1 MRIFVSFLSELD
13 ALYRDLTGGG
23 GGGIV
28 TTQTI
33 RRAPDYERAQ
43 HAAGARRGA
52 GPRPRCPL
60 PLAPGGA
67 LLALRDVGVDVR
79 VELVGAPL
87 QRVSLLALL
96 LGLGLALLR
105 CEMLLLRMGGLL
117 VGGRALPLGGERLR
131 FRLAAVLS
139 GLVPLL
145 GDPAGPRPTGA
156 GAAAP

>member
-1 MRIFVSFLSELD
+1 MRGK
-13 ALYRDLTGGG
+13 LTPVHHISGLNYWFQVEEYLKPLFAKSISP
-23 GGGIV
+23 IV
-28 TTQTI
+28 
-33 RRAPDYERAQ
+33 
-43 HAAGARRGA
+43 A

-105 CEMLLLRMGGLL
+105 CEMLLLRMGGRP
-117 VGGRALPLGGERLR
+117 GGSGFWQRRADNTR
-131 FRLAAVLS
+131 
-139 GLVPLL
+139 
-145 GDPAGPRPTGA
+145 
-156 GAAAP
+156 